1 MATKTFNAHW
11 QMKTDT
17 AAEWEK
23 STYVP
28 LKNELIGVII
38 PAETGS
44 LQTEPTIVFKLGDG
58 TNLVKNLPITSA
70 LAGDVYAW
78 AKAAVKPGYNAGE
91 ISADKPEG
99 YNSTSVQGLI
109 NELAVN
115 IAGLTGGETGS
126 ITQQIQQ
133 ALINYATKEY
143 ADNAVKTAKT
153 AVLGGEDYAHT
164 VKEAYEL
171 AEGKTTME
179 AVEGKNYAT
188 KEEMNSAI
196 NAAKYDDTD
205 LKKKVTTLIGTTE
218 GDETKSA
225 RAIAAEEVAKI
236 VDGADSSY
244 DTLKEIAD
252 WISGHK
258 SDASAMNSA
267 IKALEDLTAGFE
279 KGSTIKAY
287 VDDAITALK
296 IGDYAKASDLTA
308 LAARVKTLEDK
319 GATKTEASETNGN
332 IKIDGKEVTVYTH
345 PEKHAIADVD
355 GLQNALA
362 AKANDSDLAAVAKS
376 GKLTDLV
383 QDEADTI
390 IFNCGDATHVL

>member
-1 MATKTFNAHW
+1 M
-11 QMKTDT
+11 
-17 AAEWEK
+17 
-23 STYVP
+23 
-28 LKNELIGVII
+28 
-38 PAETGS
+38 
-44 LQTEPTIVFKLGDG
+44 
-58 TNLVKNLPITSA
+58 
-70 LAGDVYAW
+70 YAW
-78 AKAAVKPGYNAGE
+78 AKAAAKPGYNAGE
-91 ISADKPEG
+91 ITADKPEG

-109 NELAVN
+109 NELALN

-133 ALINYATKEY
+133 ALIDYATKEY

-179 AVEGKNYAT
+179 AVEGKGYAT

-267 IKALEDLTAGFE
+267 IKALENLTAGFE

-296 IGDYAKASDLTA
+296 IGDYAKASDLTV

-345 PEKHAIADVD
+345 PEKHTIADVD
-355 GLQNALA
+355 GLQTALD